1 MAQEI
6 DLKYLCKQPT
16 ELEGT
21 QRNRASYYFFK
32 RIFDILISIIAL
44 VLSLPLMVVTAI
56 LIKLDSP
63 GPVFFVQKRIGARRI
78 VHNNRNYWITEI
90 FSCYKFRTMIH
101 NADASLHQA
110 YVKALIDNDQK
121 SMQEIQSCETK
132 ARKLVADP
140 RITRLGRILRSS
152 SIDEIP
158 QFWNVLKGEMS
169 VVGPRPPIPYE
180 VEMYKP
186 WHRRRLKAKP
196 GITGLWQV
204 TARSSADFDEMV
216 NLDIKYIESQS
227 LLTDLKIVLMTPFVI
242 ISHKGA
248 V

>member
-6 DLKYLCKQPT
+6 DLKYLYNQQA
-16 ELEGT
+16 ELDGT
-21 QRNRASYYFFK
+21 QSNRALYFFIK
-32 RIFDILISIIAL
+32 RIFDILFSIIAL
-44 VLSLPLMVVTAI
+44 MLALPFLIIIAI
-56 LIKLDSP
+56 MIKLDSS
-63 GPVFFVQKRIGARRI
+63 GPVLFVQKRVGARRI
-78 VHNNRNYWITEI
+78 VHNNRVYWITDI

-110 YVKALIDNDQK
+110 YIKALIDNDQK
-121 SMQEIQSCETK
+121 CMNELQNCETK
-132 ARKLVADP
+132 TRKLVADP
-140 RITRLGRILRSS
+140 RITRLGKFLRKS
-152 SIDEIP
+152 SIDEFP
-158 QFWNVLKGEMS
+158 QFWNVLRGDMS

-216 NLDIKYIESQS
+216 
-227 LLTDLKIVLMTPFVI
+227 
-242 ISHKGA
+242 
-248 V
+248 